1 MLVMPFR
8 KEIMLPIGIVSC
20 ICLFIGQASSSM
32 MSYGNSDVKFH
43 ADINYYSEKGGG
55 SGAGGDSATRL
66 HTFDIMVPS
75 NFIAQTIA
83 QEIFKKG
90 SHQNYMTLNF
100 LRSRFCYGNKVMLQ
114 ISTDDIQFFGKTLL
128 PGDERAEVSWV
139 KDAISQKNFED
150 VMEIT
155 DHSYHTPFEDK
166 ARKCML
172 TPHDVRIHEDITIDG
187 GDGATVN
194 IGCLMKCALKCGPNP
209 SCILPCVLEC
219 FGDNKDKA

>member
-1 MLVMPFR
+1 MPIMPLK
-8 KEIMLPIGIVSC
+8 KEIMLPIAIISC
-20 ICLFIGQASSSM
+20 LWLLIGQASSSM

-43 ADINYYSEKGGG
+43 ADINYYSDKG
-55 SGAGGDSATRL
+55 SGDSTTTTCL
-66 HTFDIMVPS
+66 HTFDIIVPS
-75 NFIAQTIA
+75 NFIAQTVA

-90 SHQNYMTLNF
+90 SHQNYLTVNF
-100 LRSRFCYGNKVMLQ
+100 LRSRFCYGNKVLLQ
-114 ISTDDIQFFGKTLL
+114 VSTDDILFFGKTLL

-150 VMEIT
+150 VMEIMY
-155 DHSYHTPFEDK
+155 HSYHTPFEDK
-166 ARKCML
+166 PRKCML

-187 GDGATVN
+187 GTGATVN

-209 SCILPCVLEC
+209 SCIVPCVLEC

>member
-1 MLVMPFR
+1 
-8 KEIMLPIGIVSC
+8 
-20 ICLFIGQASSSM
+20 
-32 MSYGNSDVKFH
+32 
-43 ADINYYSEKGGG
+43 
-55 SGAGGDSATRL
+55 
-66 HTFDIMVPS
+66 
-75 NFIAQTIA
+75 
-83 QEIFKKG
+83 
-90 SHQNYMTLNF
+90 
-100 LRSRFCYGNKVMLQ
+100 MLQ

-155 DHSYHTPFEDK
+155 YHSYHTPFEDK